1 MAVDTNGSAADAADT
16 LDNMKPPAGV
26 IIPPP
31 GEIREAIEKTA
42 GYVMRGGLGLEQ
54 RIRDNHGQ
62 NPKFSFLMSASDAYN
77 AYYEWRKDEIQA
89 GRGTAIAAGRA
100 GEAAAAPVKEAPK
113 GPAKPPDYRF
123 SARMPRMSQKDLEIV
138 RVTALYVAK
147 NGRQFMTQLAQRET
161 SNPQFQFLIPN
172 HTFHN
177 FFQSLIDQYTLLLR
191 DSGVNG
197 EGTKDQEERVAEV
210 DRNITNRFHVVAR
223 ARQRAEYAKWQEK
236 EKAKAEEEEEKKK
249 VEFASIDWNDF
260 VVVETIVFNEADE
273 QAQLPPPTTLNDLQY
288 ASLEEKNKISISSNL
303 RIEEAF
309 PFEDTHFN
317 AHPVPQAAPQP
328 VAPQQALPVQLPSR
342 PTTFQPGPGGG
353 GRARTAQEEEEELRI
368 QEREQ
373 ARARMHQAQ
382 SEAKGNVGPVKIRE
396 NYVPRASMRGATT
409 AAQVAICPNCKQ
421 QIPISELDE
430 HMRSKPPSPFWLI
443 ASRVSSS
450 RSLTQLVRSRTS
462 GSSLEGAESQGRR
475 ALRYHQPLHGRRRQE
490 PQAPR
495 QPTD

>member
-1 MAVDTNGSAADAADT
+1 MAVDTNGSAADTADA
-16 LDNMKPPAGV
+16 LDNLKPPAGI

-62 NPKFSFLMSASDAYN
+62 NPKFSFLMSASDPYN

-100 GEAAAAPVKEAPK
+100 GEVAAAPVKEVPK
-113 GPAKPPDYRF
+113 GPVKPPDYRF

-138 RVTALYVAK
+138 RLTALYVAK

-197 EGTKDQEERVAEV
+197 EGTKDQEERVGEV
-210 DRNITNRFHVVAR
+210 ERNITNRFHVVAR

-249 VEFASIDWNDF
+249 IEFASIDWNDF

-309 PFEDTHFN
+309 PFDDTNFN
-317 AHPVPQAAPQP
+317 AHPPPAQAAQKPI
-328 VAPQQALPVQLPSR
+328 APQQAPPVQLPSR
-342 PTTFQPGPGGG
+342 PTTFQAGPGG
-353 GRARTAQEEEEELRI
+353 RAKTAQEEEEELRI

-396 NYVPRASMRGATT
+396 NYVPRAAMRGAAN
-409 AAQVAICPNCKQ
+409 AAQMAICPNCKQ
-421 QIPISELDE
+421 QIPINELDE
-430 HMRSKPPSPFWLI
+430 HMRSKPPPCPFPGLI
-443 ASRVSSS
+443 ASPS
-450 RSLTQLVRSRTS
+450 
-462 GSSLEGAESQGRR
+462 
-475 ALRYHQPLHGRRRQE
+475 YHPAH
-490 PQAPR
+490 
-495 QPTD
+495 